1 MNARQHPPGPVGAST
16 VDATVDPTVDPVG
29 ASLVQV
35 RDQATLVAAEGIGK
49 SFAGRSILSG
59 VDLTV
64 NRGEIVTLIGLNGSG
79 KSTLARILLGLL
91 SADTGRVW
99 RAAHLR
105 HGYVPQSITMDPA
118 MPLTIQRFLTLGG
131 AVAGAE
137 LDAILAEVGLAGRRA
152 AQMAQL
158 SGGELH
164 RVLLA
169 RALLRRPDFLVL
181 DEPMSGVDVAG
192 QAQLYQL
199 IETIRD
205 TYDCGVLLISHDLHV
220 VMAATD
226 RVICLN
232 HHVCCTGRP
241 ESIVGEPEFRALFGA
256 AVADRLALYHHHH
269 DHGHDPDGGVVPL
282 HDEHGHDHD
291 GHDGHGGDGDDGGH
305 GEGHVHA

>member
-1 MNARQHPPGPVGAST
+1 MNIHTQSPNPASE
-16 VDATVDPTVDPVG
+16 
-29 ASLVQV
+29 V
-35 RDQATLVAAEGIGK
+35 RDHATLVAAEGVGM
-49 SFAGRSILSG
+49 SFQGRQVLSS

-91 SADTGRVW
+91 RPEVGRVW
-99 RAAHLR
+99 RAAQLR
-105 HGYVPQSITMDPA
+105 HGYVPQDITIDPA
-118 MPLTIQRFLTLGG
+118 MPLTLQRFLTLGG
-131 AVAGAE
+131 KVSGPV
-137 LDAILAEVGLAGRRA
+137 LDETLAEVGLSGRLQAQVA
-152 AQMAQL
+152 AL

-164 RVLLA
+164 RAMLA

-192 QAQLYQL
+192 QGQLYQL

-205 TYDCGVLLISHDLHV
+205 RYNCGVLLISHDLHV

-241 ESIVGEPEFRALFGA
+241 DTVVGDPEFRALFGA
-256 AVADRLALYHHHH
+256 VVADRLALYHHHH
-269 DHGHDPDGGVVPL
+269 DHSHDPDGGVVPL
-282 HDEHGHDHD
+282 GHEHDHSHDHGHEHVHEHGHGHHD
-291 GHDGHGGDGDDGGH
+291 
-305 GEGHVHA
+305 

>member
-1 MNARQHPPGPVGAST
+1 MNILQQPPGKA
-16 VDATVDPTVDPVG
+16 AEI
-29 ASLVQV
+29 
-35 RDQATLVAAEGIGK
+35 RDQATLVAAEGVAM
-49 SFAGRSILSG
+49 SFAGRQILSG

-64 NRGEIVTLIGLNGSG
+64 SRGEIVTLIGLNGSG

-91 SADTGRVW
+91 QPDAGRIW
-99 RAAHLR
+99 RAAQLR
-105 HGYVPQSITMDPA
+105 HGYVPQTITVDPA
-118 MPLTIQRFLTLGG
+118 MPLTLQRFLTLGG
-131 AVAGAE
+131 RVGTAD
-137 LDAILAEVGLAGRRA
+137 LIAILAEVGLPGRLE
-152 AQMAQL
+152 AQVSTL

-164 RVLLA
+164 RAMLA

-192 QAQLYQL
+192 QAQLYKL

-226 RVICLN
+226 RVVCLN

-241 ESIVGEPEFRALFGA
+241 ESIIGEPEFRALFGA

-269 DHGHDPDGGVVPL
+269 DHEHDAHGDVVPHL
-282 HDEHGHDHD
+282 HGGHDHED
-291 GHDGHGGDGDDGGH
+291 HGHKGHGHDGHAHD
-305 GEGHVHA
+305 GHVHESTGQAGVHD

>member
-1 MNARQHPPGPVGAST
+1 MNVLQQPPGKA
-16 VDATVDPTVDPVG
+16 AEIH
-29 ASLVQV
+29 
-35 RDQATLVAAEGIGK
+35 DQATLVAAEGIAM
-49 SFAGRSILSG
+49 SFAGRQILSG

-64 NRGEIVTLIGLNGSG
+64 SRGEIVTLIGLNGSG

-91 SADTGRVW
+91 QPDAGRIW
-99 RAAHLR
+99 RAAQLR
-105 HGYVPQSITMDPA
+105 HGYVPQTMTVDPA
-118 MPLTIQRFLTLGG
+118 MPLTLQRFLTLGG
-131 AVAGAE
+131 RVGAAE
-137 LDAILAEVGLAGRRA
+137 LSAILAEVGLPGRLD
-152 AQMAQL
+152 AQVSTL

-164 RVLLA
+164 RAMLA

-205 TYDCGVLLISHDLHV
+205 SYDCGVLLISHDLHV

-226 RVICLN
+226 RVVCLN

-241 ESIVGEPEFRALFGA
+241 ESIIGEPEFRALFGA

-269 DHGHDPDGGVVPL
+269 DHEHDAHGDVVP
-282 HDEHGHDHD
+282 HPHD
-291 GHDGHGGDGDDGGH
+291 GHAHDGHGHESTGQVGGH
-305 GEGHVHA
+305 D

>member
-1 MNARQHPPGPVGAST
+1 MNVQKQPPGSVS
-16 VDATVDPTVDPVG
+16 
-29 ASLVQV
+29 QV
-35 RDQATLVAAEGIGK
+35 RDQATLVAAEGVGL
-49 SFAGRSILSG
+49 SFAGRQVLSG

-91 SADTGRVW
+91 EPEAGRVW

-105 HGYVPQSITMDPA
+105 HGYVPQSMTIDPA
-118 MPLTIQRFLTLGG
+118 MPLTLHRFLTLGG
-131 AVAGAE
+131 KVPE
-137 LDAILAEVGLAGRRA
+137 DEMTSTLAEVGLQGRSA

-164 RVLLA
+164 RAMLA

-181 DEPMSGVDVAG
+181 DEPMAGVDVAG

-199 IETIRD
+199 IESVRD
-205 TYDCGVLLISHDLHV
+205 RYNCGVLLISHDLHV

-226 RVICLN
+226 RVVCLN

-241 ESIVGEPEFRALFGA
+241 ESIVGDPEFRALFGA
-256 AVADRLALYHHHH
+256 SVADRLALYHHHH
-269 DHGHDPDGGVVPL
+269 DHDHAADGGVVPL
-282 HDEHGHDHD
+282 HKDHHDHD
-291 GHDGHGGDGDDGGH
+291 HSHDHGH
-305 GEGHVHA
+305 EGHAHD